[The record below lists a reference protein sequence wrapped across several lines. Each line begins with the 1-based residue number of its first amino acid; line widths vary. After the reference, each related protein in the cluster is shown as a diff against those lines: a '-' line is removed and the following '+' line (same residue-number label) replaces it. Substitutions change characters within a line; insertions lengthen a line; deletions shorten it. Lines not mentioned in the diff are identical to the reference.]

1 MLHGSEDGKVTK
13 PELKNGT
20 KKTQTTKQKFLNHS
34 MQVQLQKVDQK
45 QQKL

>member
-13 PELKNGT
+13 PALKNGT
-20 KKTQTTKQKFLNHS
+20 KKTRTTKQLFLNHS
-34 MQVQLQKVDQK
+34 TQVQLQKVDQK